1 MSGNEIQKQLD
12 CFYSQN
18 QLEQAYQFLL
28 QELQNAMDK
37 EDDLIVLMLLSELI
51 GYYRVTAQ
59 FQYGNMIV
67 NQALKILKAK
77 NYMTFWI

>member
-28 QELQNAMDK
+28 QELKNAMDK

-77 NYMTFWI
+77 I

>member
-67 NQALKILKAK
+67 NQQKI
-77 NYMTFWI
+77 